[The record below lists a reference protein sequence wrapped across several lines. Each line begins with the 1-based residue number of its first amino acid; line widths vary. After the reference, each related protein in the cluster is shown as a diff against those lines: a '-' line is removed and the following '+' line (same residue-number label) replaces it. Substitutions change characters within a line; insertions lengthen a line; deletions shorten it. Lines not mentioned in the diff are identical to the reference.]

1 MKVLACLH
9 NNGLNADPIYN
20 LGFEKYEN
28 IGRDCYLFLGD
39 AYAKAFEEQY
49 YDKERI
55 FLSLEEPNFCT
66 DVDGPHAKLYD
77 GWGSTRTNGELFQ
90 SKPVDKVL
98 TLCPY
103 TAECFENRTA
113 VFFPF
118 NEDLIPKTHD
128 KIYDVIYTGGVPAF
142 TSWGSF
148 LDVMYKYNF
157 RDVHYS
163 RGTNPSC
170 SYHEKLELY
179 AKTKIS
185 LCHGLAIAYPE
196 HINRYKS
203 FPKSQQNKAFSHL
216 HKNLMPQIKS
226 RVFESAFSKSIILYW
241 KDPWNTIENFFEPE
255 KEFIYFENEIDLK
268 QKIDD
273 ILSNYERYQI
283 IAENA
288 YNKAINNY
296 TTKHFVDKYLK

>member
-1 MKVLACLH
+1 MKVISCLH
-9 NNGLNADPIYN
+9 KNGLNADPIYN

-39 AYAKAFEEQY
+39 AYSSVFDERM
-49 YDKERI
+49 YDKERV

-66 DVDGPHAKLYD
+66 DIDGPHAKLHD
-77 GWGSTRTNGELFQ
+77 GWGSVSTGGKLFQ
-90 SKPVDKVL
+90 SKPVENIL

-103 TAECFENRTA
+103 TAECFDNRTA

-118 NEDLIPKTHD
+118 NEDLIPNSYD
-128 KIYDVIYTGGVPAF
+128 KIYDVIYTGGIPAF
-142 TSWGSF
+142 TQWGKF

-170 SYHEKLELY
+170 SYIEKLQLY
-179 AKTKIS
+179 SKSKIS

-196 HINRYKS
+196 HISRYKA
-203 FPKSQQNKAFSHL
+203 FPKSEINKAFSHL
-216 HKNLMPQIKS
+216 DKNIMPQIKS

-255 KEFIYFENEIDLK
+255 KEFIYFENENDLK
-268 QKIDD
+268 EKIEE
-273 ILSNYERYQI
+273 ILNNYDKYKQV
-283 IAENA
+283 AENA

-296 TTKHFVDKYLK
+296 TTKHFVEKYLK